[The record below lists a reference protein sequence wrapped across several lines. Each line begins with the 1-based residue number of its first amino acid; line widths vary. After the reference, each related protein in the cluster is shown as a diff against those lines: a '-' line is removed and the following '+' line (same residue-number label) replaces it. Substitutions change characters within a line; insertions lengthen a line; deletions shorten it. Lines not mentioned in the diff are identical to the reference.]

1 MELVFEISHTSPD
14 WSVAALSS
22 GEMQI
27 GSDQWYRQRV
37 APASSLSAK
46 HASRHICKQLTG
58 PFSASLFLRGLEG
71 WHAEADLNVPCL
83 SLNLHVRCQLPCH
96 RRSIAPTLT
105 LNMAHAPRKAVTSN
119 LRKEKES
126 SRGGAKKR
134 KKKKKICRNKYFF
147 FISSAESCENIY
159 AWMHLFKEANINKAN
174 L

>member
-1 MELVFEISHTSPD
+1 MFEISHTSPD
-14 WSVAALSS
+14 RSVVALSG

-27 GSDQWYRQRV
+27 GSDQWYHQRV

-71 WHAEADLNVPCL
+71 WHAGADLNVPRL

-105 LNMAHAPRKAVTSN
+105 LNTPHALRKAVTSN

-126 SRGGAKKR
+126 SLRERRKER
-134 KKKKKICRNKYFF
+134 KKKKIRRNKYFC